1 MIQATPYTLPGGIHP
16 LEQKHLSNHIA
27 PTKLAMA
34 QRLVFPLHS
43 GQWGLNAQVLEG
55 QRVLGGQCLARG
67 EGLFAQ
73 AWHAPTSG
81 VVEWVDQVSRA
92 DAMGSQGPALALIPD
107 GQDEWQT
114 PLPVLSADS
123 DVDALLERIEWAG
136 IAGMGG
142 AGFPTHSKLNNTQAR
157 TLIINIA
164 ECEPYISCDDVLTQT
179 QPDRIL
185 QGAEIIM
192 AMLGATQL
200 WVGIEDNKPQAIAAM
215 ESALE
220 QRPDLNAQIWVC
232 PTKYPSGGEK
242 QLIQLITGEEIP
254 AAQRPSALGYH
265 MHNPATLVAVADAVL
280 DGRPLTH
287 RLITLTGGGLQ
298 APGNRWVALGTPI
311 EDCLADAQP
320 LEQADRVVMG
330 GPMMGF
336 EVQDTQA
343 GVLKTTN
350 CLLVTTPEEI
360 PAPPPEQPCI
370 RCGECA
376 TACPV
381 ALQPQTLFWQIQGN
395 DAERAE
401 AEGLMDCIECG
412 ACAYVCPS
420 HIPLVSYYRHGKD
433 TLRQR
438 KLDTLKSD
446 RARARFEARQAR
458 LEAEQAARAAKR
470 AARAKQIEQAQ
481 AGEDPRKAQVQAAL
495 ERAKKKKEASE

>member
-1 MIQATPYTLPGGIHP
+1 MIQPTPYALVGGIHP
-16 LEQKHLSNHIA
+16 LEQKELSNQI
-27 PTKLAMA
+27 PPQPIELAD
-34 QRLVFPLHS
+34 RLIFSLHS
-43 GQWGLNAQVLEG
+43 GAQIMRPQVEDGQHVLA
-55 QRVLGGQCLARG
+55 GQCIARG
-67 EGLFAQ
+67 DGRFAQ

-81 VVEWVDQVSRA
+81 RVEWIEQASRA
-92 DAMGSQGPALALIPD
+92 DAHASQGPALALIPD
-107 GQDEWQT
+107 SQDQWET
-114 PLPVLSADS
+114 PLPALTADS
-123 DVDALLERIEWAG
+123 PQEQVLERIEWAG

-142 AGFPTHSKLNNTQAR
+142 AGFPTHAKIASTQAQ

-164 ECEPYISCDDVLTQT
+164 ECEPYISCDDVLTRT
-179 QPDRIL
+179 QSERIV
-185 QGAEIIM
+185 QGAEIVM
-192 AMLGATQL
+192 RLLGATQL
-200 WVGIEDNKPQAIAAM
+200 WVGIEDNKPEATAAI
-215 ESALE
+215 ESALSA
-220 QRPDLNAQIWVC
+220 RPDLAADIWVC

-242 QLIQLITGEEIP
+242 QLIQLITGQEIP
-254 AAQRPSALGYH
+254 AGQRPAALGYH

-287 RLITLTGGGLQ
+287 RMVTLTGTGVDQ
-298 APGNRWVALGTPI
+298 PGNRWVALGTPI
-311 EDCLADAQP
+311 DHCLSQAGLRDD
-320 LEQADRVVMG
+320 ADRIVMG

-343 GVLKTTN
+343 GILKTTN
-350 CLLVTTPEEI
+350 CLLVARAEEI
-360 PAPPPEQPCI
+360 PSPPPEQPCI

-376 TACPV
+376 TACPA
-381 ALQPQTLFWQIQGN
+381 ALQPQSLFWQIQAE
-395 DAERAE
+395 DTERAE

-438 KLDTLKSD
+438 KLDTAKSD
-446 RARARFEARQAR
+446 RARERFEARQAR